1 MDCFKCKKNVAE
13 RDVIKCTGCN
23 MYMHY
28 QCADLSET
36 EFKKI
41 LPMNKIKWKCPPC
54 KNKRLAGTLGGT
66 VSPKFKD
73 CATTSILNVDT
84 DALTE
89 YMDAKLDSLR
99 QQWQEDLNSAIQK
112 VSKTFAQDINRLEK
126 RVASWEERIKELE
139 QNFTASHSPDVTLMQ
154 ENNELRAD
162 LENLRAKFD
171 DLDQASRSCNVEL
184 QNIPDKKAE
193 NLIHLSIEVGKL
205 IGVDIKASDIRSVHR
220 VAPKSLLM
228 KRQSE
233 VVWEFLSDRASDVS
247 DRKPNNNAKD
257 NSVKA
262 SSSQVRQ
269 GGDIW
274 VARGLS
280 GGALGVWGLGETARL
295 HAMRAKAKSP
305 LHSRVWHCRVHTRH
319 IRARVRLLPAELELG
334 TGSLF
339 FKIRDNISSWVLW
352 WRQCHLRMGAPQTPK
367 LIEEDECLPR
377 VAALEATR
385 QAQQE
390 RKLER
395 RRGPSA
401 PRRRGL
407 ENELEGERRRPRRK
421 PRKK

>member
-220 VAPKSLLM
+220 VAPKV
-228 KRQSE
+228 Q
-233 VVWEFLSDRASDVS
+233 W
-247 DRKPNNNAKD
+247 
-257 NSVKA
+257 
-262 SSSQVRQ
+262 
-269 GGDIW
+269 
-274 VARGLS
+274 
-280 GGALGVWGLGETARL
+280 
-295 HAMRAKAKSP
+295 
-305 LHSRVWHCRVHTRH
+305 
-319 IRARVRLLPAELELG
+319 
-334 TGSLF
+334 
-339 FKIRDNISSWVLW
+339 
-352 WRQCHLRMGAPQTPK
+352 
-367 LIEEDECLPR
+367 
-377 VAALEATR
+377 
-385 QAQQE
+385 
-390 RKLER
+390 
-395 RRGPSA
+395 
-401 PRRRGL
+401 
-407 ENELEGERRRPRRK
+407 
-421 PRKK
+421 

>member
-1 MDCFKCKKNVAE
+1 MDCFKCKKNIAE

-28 QCADLSET
+28 KCADLSET

-73 CATTSILNVDT
+73 CTTTSILNVDT

-126 RVASWEERIKELE
+126 RVDSWEERIKELE
-139 QNFTASHSPDVTLMQ
+139 QNFTASHSPDVTPMQ

-184 QNIPDKKAE
+184 QNIPEKKAE

-220 VAPKSLLM
+220 VSPKVPNDRPKNIVLQLTTRRLRDDMIAAARSRRTLTTTQLFGSANSAAATAQNTRFYINEHLTL
-228 KRQSE
+228 KNKILFSNARQ
-233 VVWEFLSDRASDVS
+233 L
-247 DRKPNNNAKD
+247 
-257 NSVKA
+257 
-262 SSSQVRQ
+262 
-269 GGDIW
+269 
-274 VARGLS
+274 
-280 GGALGVWGLGETARL
+280 
-295 HAMRAKAKSP
+295 AKSKGCI
-305 LHSRVWHCRVHTRH
+305 LKNSCILLRKNDDSRVIH
-319 IRARVRLLPAELELG
+319 IRCTDDL
-334 TGSLF
+334 S
-339 FKIRDNISSWVLW
+339 KI
-352 WRQCHLRMGAPQTPK
+352 
-367 LIEEDECLPR
+367 
-377 VAALEATR
+377 
-385 QAQQE
+385 
-390 RKLER
+390 
-395 RRGPSA
+395 
-401 PRRRGL
+401 
-407 ENELEGERRRPRRK
+407 
-421 PRKK
+421 